1 MSAPSGAEQSWGQ
14 WVGLLVS
21 IGICFAAAGIGSLF
35 TAPEI
40 RGWYAVIN
48 KPAWTPPA
56 WLFGPVWTMLYA
68 MMGIAAWLVW
78 RERGFAG
85 AALPLALFA
94 AQLVLN
100 TLWSV
105 IFFGMH
111 RMGLAFLDIALL
123 WLAILV
129 TALAF
134 WPISRVAGALLLP
147 YLLWVSFAAAL
158 NYSIWRMN

>member
-1 MSAPSGAEQSWGQ
+1 MSAPVGAEQSWQQ

-35 TAPEI
+35 TTPEI

-56 WLFGPVWTMLYA
+56 WLFGPVWTTLYA
-68 MMGIAAWLVW
+68 MMGVAAWLVW

-85 AALPLALFA
+85 ASLPLALFA

-105 IFFGMH
+105 IFFGM
-111 RMGLAFLDIALL
+111 RRTGLAFLDIALL
-123 WLAILV
+123 WLAILA
-129 TALAF
+129 TTLAF

-158 NYSIWRMN
+158 NYSIWRTN

>member
-1 MSAPSGAEQSWGQ
+1 MNAPIGAAQSWQQ

-21 IGICFAAAGIGSLF
+21 IGLCFAAAGIGSLF
-35 TAPEI
+35 TTPEI
-40 RGWYAVIN
+40 RGWYAAIS
-48 KPAWTPPA
+48 KPTWTPPA
-56 WLFGPVWTMLYA
+56 WLFGPVWTTLYA

-85 AALPLALFA
+85 ASLPLALFA

-111 RMGLAFLDIALL
+111 RTGLAFLDIALL
-123 WLAILV
+123 WLAILA
-129 TALAF
+129 TTLAF